1 MSKLL
6 RANFARLW
14 KNKVFWGCM
23 IFMFADA
30 FHTVL
35 AQYLSFKQYGGE
47 MENYF
52 SENLAF
58 GQTVAVSI
66 ISSIFIGL
74 FIGTEYSNGTIR
86 NKLVIGH
93 SRGAIYFANLLVC
106 IAAALLMHVVYV
118 VTTLL
123 SGLIMFGTFIN
134 NAGYFFGTLAVS
146 LIIVTA
152 YAAMFLPINT
162 LITSKSAGV
171 TTVIMT
177 SLILMILAMVINGGL
192 GEPEIYEAY
201 TIIDASGEEYS
212 EPEMKNPFYVSG
224 VQRKIYEALYDIV
237 PTCQAARIQLD
248 DMPESP
254 AVIPLWSSAVIVVTT
269 AAGAVL
275 FRRKDL
281 K

>member
-6 RANFARLW
+6 RANFTRLW

-23 IFMFADA
+23 IFMFLDA
-30 FHTVL
+30 FYTVL
-35 AQYLSFKQYGGE
+35 AQYLSFKRHDGEIEQYFY
-47 MENYF
+47 ENI
-52 SENLAF
+52 AF

-66 ISSIFIGL
+66 ISAIFIGL
-74 FIGTEYSNGTIR
+74 FIGTEYSNGTMR

-93 SRGAIYFANLLVC
+93 SRGVIYFANLAVC
-106 IAAALLMHVVYV
+106 IAAMLLLHVVYV

-123 SGLIMFGTFIN
+123 SGLIMFGTFITQV
-134 NAGYFFGTLAVS
+134 GTFLGTLAVS

-152 YAAMFLPINT
+152 YAAMFLPMST

-177 SLILMILAMVINGGL
+177 SLILMILAMAINGAL
-192 GEPEIYEAY
+192 DAPEVFEAY

-212 EPEMKNPFYVSG
+212 EPEMKNPYYVSG
-224 VQRKIYEALYDIV
+224 LQRKIYEVLYDIV

-248 DMPESP
+248 DMPENP
-254 AVIPLWSSAVIVVTT
+254 AVIPLWSSAFIVVTT
-269 AAGAVL
+269 AVGTVL

>member
-1 MSKLL
+1 M
-6 RANFARLW
+6 
-14 KNKVFWGCM
+14 
-23 IFMFADA
+23 
-30 FHTVL
+30 
-35 AQYLSFKQYGGE
+35 
-47 MENYF
+47 
-52 SENLAF
+52 
-58 GQTVAVSI
+58 
-66 ISSIFIGL
+66 
-74 FIGTEYSNGTIR
+74 R

-93 SRGAIYFANLLVC
+93 SRGAIYFANLAVC
-106 IAAALLMHVVYV
+106 IAAALLLHVVYV
-118 VTTLL
+118 LTIIL
-123 SGLIMFGTFIN
+123 SGLIMFGNFFTQ
-134 NAGYFFGTLAVS
+134 AGAFLGTLAVS

-152 YAAMFLPINT
+152 FAAMFLPMST

-248 DMPESP
+248 DMPENP

>member
-1 MSKLL
+1 
-6 RANFARLW
+6 
-14 KNKVFWGCM
+14 M
-23 IFMFADA
+23 IFMFLDA

-35 AQYLSFKQYGGE
+35 MQYLSFKRHSGE
-47 MENYF
+47 IENYF
-52 SENLAF
+52 SESFAF

-66 ISSIFIGL
+66 ISAIFIGL
-74 FIGTEYSNGTIR
+74 FIGTEYSNGTMR

-93 SRGAIYFANLLVC
+93 SRGAIYFANLAVC
-106 IAAALLMHVVYV
+106 IAAALLLHVVYV

-123 SGLIMFGTFIN
+123 SGLIMFGNFFTQVGTFL
-134 NAGYFFGTLAVS
+134 GTLSVS

-152 YAAMFLPINT
+152 FAAMFLPIST

-177 SLILMILAMVINGGL
+177 SFVLMILAMLINGAL
-192 GEPEIYEAY
+192 DEPEVYEAY
-201 TIIDASGEEYS
+201 TIIEASGEEYS
-212 EPEMKNPFYVSG
+212 EPEMKNPYYVSG
-224 VQRKIYEALYDIV
+224 VKRKIYEALYDIV

-248 DMPESP
+248 DMPENP

>member
-6 RANFARLW
+6 RANFTRLW

-23 IFMFADA
+23 IFMFLDA
-30 FHTVL
+30 FYTVL
-35 AQYLSFKQYGGE
+35 AQYLSYKRHSGEIEQYFY
-47 MENYF
+47 ENI
-52 SENLAF
+52 AF

-66 ISSIFIGL
+66 ISAIFIGL
-74 FIGTEYSNGTIR
+74 FIGTEYSNGTMR

-93 SRGAIYFANLLVC
+93 SRGAIYFADLAVC

-152 YAAMFLPINT
+152 YAAMFLPMST

-177 SLILMILAMVINGGL
+177 SLVLMILAMVINGAL
-192 GEPEIYEAY
+192 DAPEVFEAY
-201 TIIDASGEEYS
+201 TIIDSSGEEYS
-212 EPEMKNPFYVSG
+212 EPEMTNPYYVSG
-224 VQRKIYEALYDIV
+224 LQRKIYEALYDIV

-248 DMPESP
+248 DMP
-254 AVIPLWSSAVIVVTT
+254 
-269 AAGAVL
+269 
-275 FRRKDL
+275 
-281 K
+281 

>member
-6 RANFARLW
+6 RANFTRLW

-30 FHTVL
+30 FQTVL
-35 AQYLSFKQYGGE
+35 MQYLSFKQYGGE

-52 SENLAF
+52 SERFAF

-66 ISSIFIGL
+66 ISAIFIGL
-74 FIGTEYSNGTIR
+74 FIGTEYSNGTMR

-93 SRGAIYFANLLVC
+93 SRGAIYFANLAVC
-106 IAAALLMHVVYV
+106 IAATLLLHVVYI

-123 SGLIMFGTFIN
+123 SGLIMFGNFFTQ
-134 NAGYFFGTLAVS
+134 AGAFLGTLAVS

-152 YAAMFLPINT
+152 FAAMFLPIST

-177 SLILMILAMVINGGL
+177 SFVLMILAMLINGAL
-192 GEPEIYEAY
+192 DEPEVYEAY
-201 TIIDASGEEYS
+201 TIIEASGEEYS
-212 EPEMKNPFYVSG
+212 EPEMKNPYYVSG
-224 VQRKIYEALYDIV
+224 LKRKIYEALYDIV

-248 DMPESP
+248 DMPENP

>member
-1 MSKLL
+1 
-6 RANFARLW
+6 
-14 KNKVFWGCM
+14 M
-23 IFMFADA
+23 IFMFLDA

-35 AQYLSFKQYGGE
+35 MQYLTYKQYGGE

-52 SENLAF
+52 YEKLAF

-66 ISSIFIGL
+66 ISAIFIGL
-74 FIGTEYSNGTIR
+74 FIGTEYSNCTMR

-93 SRGAIYFANLLVC
+93 SRGAIYFANLAVC

-118 VTTLL
+118 VTALL
-123 SGLIMFGTFIN
+123 SGLIMFGTFITQTG
-134 NAGYFFGTLAVS
+134 AFLGTLAVS

-152 YAAMFLPINT
+152 YAAMFLPMST

-177 SLILMILAMVINGGL
+177 SLVLMILAMVINGAL
-192 GEPEIYEAY
+192 DEPEVYEAY
-201 TIIDASGEEYS
+201 TIIEANGEQYS
-212 EPEMKNPFYVSG
+212 EPEMKNPYYVSG
-224 VQRKIYEALYDIV
+224 VQREIYEALYDII

>member
-1 MSKLL
+1 
-6 RANFARLW
+6 
-14 KNKVFWGCM
+14 M
-23 IFMFADA
+23 IS
-30 FHTVL
+30 
-35 AQYLSFKQYGGE
+35 QYTAMKKYGEDYCLSGRE
-47 MENYF
+47 M
-52 SENLAF
+52 L

-66 ISSIFIGL
+66 ISAIFIGL
-74 FIGTEYSNGTIR
+74 FIGTEYSNGTMR

-93 SRGAIYFANLLVC
+93 SRGAIYFANLAVC
-106 IAAALLMHVVYV
+106 IAAALLIHFAYV
-118 VTTLL
+118 ITTLVV
-123 SGLIMFGTFIN
+123 GLIAFGSFTEPS
-134 NAGYFFGTLAVS
+134 GTLIGLFAVS

-152 YAAMFLPINT
+152 YAAMFLPMST

-192 GEPEIYEAY
+192 SEPDIYEAY
-201 TIIDASGEEYS
+201 TIIDANGEEYS

>member
-1 MSKLL
+1 MNKLL
-6 RANFARLW
+6 RANFTRLW
-14 KNKVFWGCM
+14 KNKLFWGCM
-23 IFMFADA
+23 IFMFLDA

-35 AQYLSFKQYGGE
+35 MQYLTYKQYGYE
-47 MENYF
+47 KELYF
-52 SENLAF
+52 YDNLAF

-66 ISSIFIGL
+66 ISAIFIGL
-74 FIGTEYSNGTIR
+74 FIGTEYSNGTMR

-93 SRGAIYFANLLVC
+93 SRGAIYFANLAVC
-106 IAAALLMHVVYV
+106 IAAALLLHVVYV
-118 VTTLL
+118 ATTLL

-152 YAAMFLPINT
+152 YAAMFLPMST

-177 SLILMILAMVINGGL
+177 SLVLMILAMVINGAL
-192 GEPEIYEAY
+192 DAPEVFDAY

-212 EPEMKNPFYVSG
+212 EPEMKNPYYVSG
-224 VQRKIYEALYDIV
+224 LQRKIYEALYDIV

-248 DMPESP
+248 DMPDDP
-254 AVIPLWSSAVIVVTT
+254 AVIPLWSSAFIAVTT
-269 AAGAVL
+269 AAGVML

>member
-6 RANFARLW
+6 RANFTRLW

-23 IFMFADA
+23 IFMICNAVS
-30 FHTVL
+30 TMIS
-35 AQYLSFKQYGGE
+35 QYTAMKKYGEDYCLSGRE
-47 MENYF
+47 M
-52 SENLAF
+52 L

-66 ISSIFIGL
+66 ISAIFIGL
-74 FIGTEYSNGTIR
+74 FIGTEYSNGTMR

-93 SRGAIYFANLLVC
+93 SRGAIYFANLAVC
-106 IAAALLMHVVYV
+106 IAAALLIHVAYV
-118 VTTLL
+118 ITTLVV
-123 SGLIMFGTFIN
+123 GLIAFDSFTEPS
-134 NAGYFFGTLAVS
+134 GTLIGLFAVS

-152 YAAMFLPINT
+152 YAAMFLPMST

-192 GEPEIYEAY
+192 SEPDIYEAY
-201 TIIDASGEEYS
+201 TIIDANGEEYS

-248 DMPESP
+248 DMPENP